1 MLLLRS
7 VRSRLLLDH
16 RAIAHSL
23 QRCSKYE
30 KIIVERLGRSENGN
44 FITRKHMFHFTL
56 TLIFDRPFSHVSR
69 SLVFAKLFKL
79 QLYSILHVN
88 PNLNLNKLCGI
99 QIINQNAISQNYS
112 SVARRSIY
120 EAGFSIYQTLPL
132 TLPLFPLF
140 GKSSLRL
147 ETFPKFNTF
156 RIKKEVEG

>member
-56 TLIFDRPFSHVSR
+56 TLIFDRPFSLVSR
-69 SLVFAKLFKL
+69 FCEIIQTPTVFDF
-79 QLYSILHVN
+79 
-88 PNLNLNKLCGI
+88 
-99 QIINQNAISQNYS
+99 
-112 SVARRSIY
+112 ARKPES
-120 EAGFSIYQTLPL
+120 
-132 TLPLFPLF
+132 
-140 GKSSLRL
+140 KS
-147 ETFPKFNTF
+147 K
-156 RIKKEVEG
+156 